1 MVMEED
7 RFLEEYLEICRRIY
21 ERHVRE
27 GTWPWPV
34 DSTNPDDMVDSDH
47 NIDEI

>member
-1 MVMEED
+1 MDEQLTN
-7 RFLEEYLEICRRIY
+7 FLQLCRDIY

-34 DSTNPDDMVDSDH
+34 DSTNPDDVIESDS
-47 NIDEI
+47 NTNQV